1 MITSKL
7 GAVLALSLLAGITT
21 TAQASDG
28 RIEFTGN
35 VFAQTCTINGG
46 SGANNFTVPM
56 RPARTDDLGSAGNTY
71 LGSAFQIRLTGC
83 NPPAGRIDIE
93 FLTGSSVDPA
103 SGRLK
108 ADAGG
113 AANVQVQLRN
123 ANNGAIHIG
132 RPQGEQN
139 TIPVQLANG
148 AATFNY
154 SAHYYATGTAS
165 AGPIATRVEYLIR
178 YI

>member
-1 MITSKL
+1 MIKSTL
-7 GAVLALSLLAGITT
+7 GAVFSLSLLAAMTS
-21 TAQASDG
+21 TAQARDG
-28 RIEFTGN
+28 RITFTGN

-46 SGANNFTVPM
+46 SGANNFTVAM
-56 RPARTDDLGSAGNTY
+56 RPARTDDLGSVGNTY

-83 NPPAGRIDIE
+83 NPPSGRIDIE

-108 ADAGG
+108 PDPGG
-113 AANVQVQLRN
+113 ATNVHVQLRN

-139 TIPVQLANG
+139 TIPQQLANG